1 MHSSN
6 ELCTWTG
13 TTEQIDGLKE
23 STVQLKE
30 PATQKT
36 RSPLGPGTAA
46 KKGWE
51 TSADNSS
58 CGKLPWDV

>member
-1 MHSSN
+1 MHSSD

-13 TTEQIDGLKE
+13 TPEQIDGLKE

-36 RSPLGPGTAA
+36 HSPLGPGTAA
-46 KKGWE
+46 KKG
-51 TSADNSS
+51 
-58 CGKLPWDV
+58 